1 MCQVFYHK
9 EETNHWTVTVAFL
22 SIEQAHKHSLVSSM
36 PCFMSAIDN
45 YYWEQS
51 IASFYQDAI
60 TGPVSVFQFKKGS
73 NASVEV
79 GVVKKTTAELGWDVA
94 IDSQHNMVNNNT
106 YNRKKE
112 RERERERVE
121 WRMWSKLNADVGN
134 VWLVMYV
141 MYYYR
146 AKSPLGSFR
155 EVELLAW
162 QLHSFYTAVIQF
174 LLLPYWCTL

>member
-1 MCQVFYHK
+1 
-9 EETNHWTVTVAFL
+9 
-22 SIEQAHKHSLVSSM
+22 
-36 PCFMSAIDN
+36 MSAIDN

-112 RERERERVE
+112 REERERECL
-121 WRMWSKLNADVGN
+121 WSDVVQHNAPV
-134 VWLVMYV
+134 
-141 MYYYR
+141 R
-146 AKSPLGSFR
+146 
-155 EVELLAW
+155 
-162 QLHSFYTAVIQF
+162 
-174 LLLPYWCTL
+174 